1 MLLAANKFYYS
12 LHPNQLTIR
21 PASLSLLNERTHNIS
36 FVKRDSDQGRTILRK
51 MYGRYDSCILTG
63 AWPVSTPSA
72 AEFTLPQLR
81 YNGDDH
87 ILREHPGLR
96 YRLWQCDAPDVIL
109 LGSSMFFCGFSREV
123 FFDKYPGKY
132 LLDFT
137 TGNNTPFIASWLM
150 RYADSSGLKFKPG
163 TIVLYGM
170 NRVEM
175 LASYKDSNSHDY
187 VKQAVAGKIEKRTL
201 DKEIEQFLHIP
212 ELRYDLATTLKDK
225 YNAWFRNANVYR
237 AAVPKKYLVNEEAL
251 IEYIKNEAL
260 VNNST
265 QEFDP
270 GRVKEVQA
278 LADFL
283 QQRDCKLVIL
293 KLPQSLYNDKVL
305 NTTGYSWFDQEM
317 QKLEHENIRYIDV
330 SGLPGLGLTQLDYIW
345 PGSIFDPEHLN
356 LQGAKKFTNV
366 LMRQVL
372 DTMLQKKD
380 IIY

>member
-1 MLLAANKFYYS
+1 
-12 LHPNQLTIR
+12 
-21 PASLSLLNERTHNIS
+21 
-36 FVKRDSDQGRTILRK
+36 
-51 MYGRYDSCILTG
+51 
-63 AWPVSTPSA
+63 
-72 AEFTLPQLR
+72 
-81 YNGDDH
+81 
-87 ILREHPGLR
+87 EHPGMR

-150 RYADSSGLKFKPG
+150 RYADASGLKFKPG

-175 LASYKDSNSHDY
+175 LASYKDSSSHDY
-187 VKQAVAGKIEKRTL
+187 VKQAIAGKIEKRTL

-212 ELRYDLATTLKDK
+212 ELRYDLTTTLKDK
-225 YNAWFRNANVYR
+225 YNAWFRNENVYR
-237 AAVPKKYLVNEEAL
+237 TAVPRKYLVNEDAL
-251 IEYIKNEAL
+251 IEYITNEAQ

-270 GRVKEVQA
+270 GRVKAVQA

-283 QQRDCKLVIL
+283 RQRGCKLVIL
-293 KLPQSLYNDKVL
+293 KLPQSLYNDMVL
-305 NTTGYSWFDQEM
+305 NTAGYSWFDQEM

-330 SGLPGLGLTQLDYIW
+330 SGLSGYGLTQLDYIW
-345 PGSIFDPEHLN
+345 PGNIFDPEHLS